1 MHSLTLYIICSLFLC
16 QHTTAQWAPYPACV
30 QQLQLNSQLNYGPA
44 DCNFGWSTQEEI
56 DQSNACLCPVA
67 DYESETARAIYTN
80 CGCNDLITSA
90 SLMVTAC
97 ELSGT
102 ISFYDEAQIISAGD
116 GGQSVCQNINT
127 SSAPAVVPKS
137 TVTISMLLLIKIF
150 FSSLSSLFLMIQ
162 AAEPLAPEV
171 QQAHISC
178 PLLSISSYFCR
189 SE

>member
-1 MHSLTLYIICSLFLC
+1 MHSLILYIICGLFLC
-16 QHTTAQWAPYPACV
+16 QHTTAQWAPYPTCV
-30 QQLQLNSQLNYGPA
+30 QQLQSNNQLNYGPA

-56 DQSNACLCPVA
+56 DQTNACLCP
-67 DYESETARAIYTN
+67 DESFESEIAQAIYTN

-97 ELSGT
+97 ELAGT
-102 ISFYDEAQIISAGD
+102 ISIYDEAQIISVGD
-116 GGQSVCQNINT
+116 GGQFVCQNINT

-137 TVTISMLLLIKIF
+137 TVTISMLLLTKIF
-150 FSSLSSLFLMIQ
+150 FSSLSSLFLMILV
-162 AAEPLAPEV
+162 AEPLAPEV
-171 QQAHISC
+171 QQAHMSC